1 MKLNLKKISKLFLK
15 QHILVIGDVMIDK
28 YLEGDV
34 SRISPE
40 APVPVVEVN
49 KEFCHAGGAAN
60 VAKNINGLGGITT
73 LVGVVGDDIE
83 GHTLEKLFDED
94 TRINQ
99 QFIYEKTRRTTI
111 KTRIVSDHQQL
122 IRLDYEDKN
131 FIKEEILNQIIK
143 KIEQISLPINGII
156 IQDYDKGLLSKKLVS
171 WIMVYANKNDIP
183 VYIDPKNNLYN
194 CFSGARLVKPNLNE
208 FNYLFGDYN
217 DFSKTSKKVMLDNNF
232 QILLV
237 TKGNKGL
244 SLFIDQKELNIP
256 AIIKQV
262 HDVSGAGDTVIS
274 TFALC
279 DCINLLPKE
288 SAYIAN
294 IAASIVCEKPGVV
307 PITKS
312 LLIDKAVK
320 YFE

>member
-15 QHILVIGDVMIDK
+15 KHIVVIGDVMIDK

-49 KEFCHAGGAAN
+49 KEFSHAGGAAN
-60 VAKNINGLGGITT
+60 VAKNINGLGGMTT
-73 LVGVVGDDIE
+73 LIGVVGDDKE
-83 GHTLEKLFDED
+83 GHTLSKLFDKD
-94 TRINQ
+94 TRINEK
-99 QFIYEKTRRTTI
+99 FIFDKNKRTTI

-131 FIKEEILNQIIK
+131 FIKDEIVNQIIK
-143 KIEQISLPINGII
+143 KIEGISLPIDGII
-156 IQDYDKGLLSKKLVS
+156 IQDYDKGLLSEKLVS
-171 WIMVYANKNDIP
+171 WIMAYARENDIP

-194 CFSGARLVKPNLNE
+194 CFSGARLLKPNLNE
-208 FNYLFGDYN
+208 FNYLFGDSN
-217 DFSKTSKKVMLDNNF
+217 DFSKTSKKVMLSNNF

-244 SLFIDQKELNIP
+244 SLFTDQKELNIP

-279 DCINLLPKE
+279 DSINLLPKD

-307 PITKS
+307 PITKD
-312 LLIDKAVK
+312 LLIDKAAK